1 MDPVTLI
8 VSSIA
13 AACGPALRDTAQSA
27 VRDAYQAVK
36 ALITR
41 KYGSVSLEPVERKPE
56 SEAKRTSL
64 AEDLE
69 VAGAGGDEELL
80 ALASRLADVVA
91 EHAPGQAAAAG
102 IDIHH
107 VKAEYLRVGHVTA
120 EGTGLSLHD
129 AEFRGGIDVGNVTA
143 GRFAER
149 PKA

>member
-1 MDPVTLI
+1 MEPVTLI
-8 VSSIA
+8 VSSLA
-13 AACGPALRDTAQSA
+13 AACGPALRDTAQTA

-36 ALITR
+36 ALIAR
-41 KYGSVSLEPVERKPE
+41 KYSSVTLEPLERKPE

-64 AEDLE
+64 AEDLDS
-69 VAGAGGDEELL
+69 AGAGGDSELL

-91 EHAPGQAAAAG
+91 EHAAGQAAAAG

-107 VKAEYLRVGHVTA
+107 VKAEYLRVGHVTS
-120 EGTGLSLHD
+120 EGTGVSLHD
-129 AEFRGGIDVGNVTA
+129 AEFSGGIDVGNVTA

>member
-8 VSSIA
+8 VSSLA
-13 AACGPALRDTAQSA
+13 AACGPALRDTAQAA

-36 ALITR
+36 TLIAR
-41 KYGSVSLEPVERKPE
+41 KYASVSLDPLERRPE

-69 VAGAGGDEELL
+69 GAGAAADEELL
-80 ALASRLADVVA
+80 ALASRLASVVA
-91 EHAPGQAAAAG
+91 EHAAAEALAAG

-107 VKAEYLRVGHVTA
+107 VKAEYLRVGHVTS
-120 EGTGLSLHD
+120 EGTGVSLHD
-129 AEFRGGIDVGNVTA
+129 AEFKGGIDVGNVTA
-143 GRFAER
+143 GRFADR